1 MHSTATVVAAAAL
14 TGLATAAA
22 VRPVLKALP
31 EPPDQPD
38 KVAYRSL
45 LTTRLVLLCGLL
57 SAFCAALAWQGVPP
71 ATLPLWTVLSSCGVL
86 LAVIDAKTTWLPLR
100 LTQAAWLLM
109 LLGVVVGCALG
120 GGWELVVRSVVGAA
134 IAGTLYFLGWL
145 ITRGGFGFGD
155 VRYAPLLGA
164 AAAADSWRLL
174 ILALTMGTVI
184 GGLYGLARLAYR
196 RRGPFPYAPS
206 MLAGVYLAVAAS
218 WL

>member
-1 MHSTATVVAAAAL
+1 MPSTATVVAAAAL

-22 VRPVLKALP
+22 VRPVLQALP

-45 LTTRLVLLCGLL
+45 PTTRLILLCALL
-57 SAFCAALAWQGVPP
+57 SASGAALAWQGVPV

-100 LTQAAWLLM
+100 LTRAAWSLM
-109 LLGVVVGCALG
+109 LLGVVVGWALG
-120 GGWELVVRSVVGAA
+120 GGWQLVIRTVVGAS

-164 AAAADSWRLL
+164 AAAAGSWRLL
-174 ILALTMGTVI
+174 MWALTMGTVL
-184 GGLYGLARLAYR
+184 GGLYGMARLALG
-196 RRGPFPYAPS
+196 RRGPFPYAPP
-206 MLAGVYLAVAAS
+206 MLAGTYLAVAAS